1 MDDIIRKVNKK
12 RRRIPVLQRELEGI
26 QNMRHPVKGV
36 AFLRFKGTLVGD
48 VALLNNVKQSN
59 YRGHSVRAREL
70 D

>member
-1 MDDIIRKVNKK
+1 
-12 RRRIPVLQRELEGI
+12 
-26 QNMRHPVKGV
+26 MRHPVKGV